1 MIISPIFYMGNKKRL
16 IKKGL
21 IELFPKDIDTFVDLF
36 CGSAIVS
43 MNTKAN
49 KYILNEID
57 VYLINLYKLFMDK
70 NSEDIISHIENRIEE
85 FELPKERTRRCAYQG
100 DLNNIEKYKKA
111 YMKFRNYYNNNKMRK
126 EHFIL

>member
-1 MIISPIFYMGNKKRL
+1 
-16 IKKGL
+16 
-21 IELFPKDIDTFVDLF
+21 
-36 CGSAIVS
+36 

-85 FELPKERTRRCAYQG
+85 FELPKERTKRNVYQG
-100 DLNNIEKYKKA
+100 DLNNIENEQNYSRCKVGFVHFFTHKCIKIKKSNENNCTTITKMLANYKLGLTQCK
-111 YMKFRNYYNNNKMRK
+111 KKCK
-126 EHFIL
+126 I